1 MWQYIMKTNVKRL
14 ELFKYRL
21 GAISIS
27 KIIIIIIPNY
37 DNLINKKKS
46 NLNTNLKFG
55 TYIANMF
62 DNVGVKFQKFWFS
75 SFLVIEQSSRLSVQ
89 PS

>member
-1 MWQYIMKTNVKRL
+1 M
-14 ELFKYRL
+14 
-21 GAISIS
+21 G
-27 KIIIIIIPNY
+27 II
-37 DNLINKKKS
+37 LKS

-89 PS
+89 PSYILCITSRILHIYYA

>member
-1 MWQYIMKTNVKRL
+1 M
-14 ELFKYRL
+14 
-21 GAISIS
+21 G
-27 KIIIIIIPNY
+27 II
-37 DNLINKKKS
+37 LKS

-89 PS
+89 PLY

>member
-1 MWQYIMKTNVKRL
+1 M
-14 ELFKYRL
+14 
-21 GAISIS
+21 G
-27 KIIIIIIPNY
+27 II
-37 DNLINKKKS
+37 LKS

-89 PS
+89 PSYIGYKFLMKTMCNCFRKYLY

>member
-1 MWQYIMKTNVKRL
+1 M
-14 ELFKYRL
+14 
-21 GAISIS
+21 G
-27 KIIIIIIPNY
+27 II
-37 DNLINKKKS
+37 LKS

-89 PS
+89 PSYYIHLVTIYYTDE

>member
-1 MWQYIMKTNVKRL
+1 M
-14 ELFKYRL
+14 
-21 GAISIS
+21 G
-27 KIIIIIIPNY
+27 II
-37 DNLINKKKS
+37 LKS

-89 PS
+89 PSYILDSVVFSFLLCHHIVRSLESIKRNNK

>member
-1 MWQYIMKTNVKRL
+1 VSHEM
-14 ELFKYRL
+14 
-21 GAISIS
+21 G
-27 KIIIIIIPNY
+27 II
-37 DNLINKKKS
+37 LKS

-89 PS
+89 PSYLKIDFIVGTIWTGKEK

>member
-1 MWQYIMKTNVKRL
+1 M
-14 ELFKYRL
+14 
-21 GAISIS
+21 G
-27 KIIIIIIPNY
+27 II
-37 DNLINKKKS
+37 LKS

-89 PS
+89 PSYLQLWLKQADHFIQIIL

>member
-1 MWQYIMKTNVKRL
+1 M
-14 ELFKYRL
+14 
-21 GAISIS
+21 G
-27 KIIIIIIPNY
+27 II
-37 DNLINKKKS
+37 LKS

-89 PS
+89 PSYDNHLFEIVNRNIIF

>member
-1 MWQYIMKTNVKRL
+1 M
-14 ELFKYRL
+14 
-21 GAISIS
+21 G
-27 KIIIIIIPNY
+27 II
-37 DNLINKKKS
+37 LKS

-75 SFLVIEQSSRLSVQ
+75 SFLVMEQSSRLSVQ
-89 PS
+89 PSYLALISLISTNLMFSWII